1 MKGVSVGM
9 CHRRGRLGRGG
20 LCVEGEDIYAGVADT
35 EEQASQLR
43 EPCDG
48 QRQPLAPCCY
58 TMKILFGDILLL
70 SLLSSVFSSCPRDCL
85 TCQEKLHPGPE
96 SFNLKVCI
104 LQCEEKVFPRLLWT
118 ACTKAMA
125 SGSGQLDPADPDLV
139 SAALYQPKASE
150 MQHLKRMPRVRSLAQ
165 ARETEPGAED
175 AEEVEQKQLQ
185 KRFGG
190 FTGARKSARKLAN
203 QKRFSEFMRQ
213 YLVLSMQS
221 SQRRRTL
228 HQNGIRVIPRTAC
241 VHPQTCRPGARS
253 PSFPRH

>member
-1 MKGVSVGM
+1 M
-9 CHRRGRLGRGG
+9 R
-20 LCVEGEDIYAGVADT
+20 
-35 EEQASQLR
+35 
-43 EPCDG
+43 
-48 QRQPLAPCCY
+48 
-58 TMKILFGDILLL
+58 ILFGDILLL
-70 SLLSSVFSSCPRDCL
+70 SLLSSAFSSCPRDCL
-85 TCQEKLHPGPE
+85 SCQEKLHPGPD

-104 LQCEEKVFPRLLWT
+104 LQCEEKVFPRPLWT
-118 ACTKAMA
+118 ACTKVMA
-125 SGSGQLDPADPDLV
+125 SGSGQLNPADPELV

-150 MQHLKRMPRVRSLAQ
+150 MQHLKRMPRVRSVAQ
-165 ARETEPGAED
+165 ARDTAPGADD

-228 HQNGIRVIPRTAC
+228 HQNGNV
-241 VHPQTCRPGARS
+241 
-253 PSFPRH
+253 